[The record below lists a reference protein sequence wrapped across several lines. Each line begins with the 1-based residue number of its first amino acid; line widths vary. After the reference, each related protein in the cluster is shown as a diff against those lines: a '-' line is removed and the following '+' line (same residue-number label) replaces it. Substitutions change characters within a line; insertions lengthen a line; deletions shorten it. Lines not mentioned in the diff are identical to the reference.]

1 MGSLEGHSR
10 GRGLG
15 RGGGRKGEKWCKYI
29 WIKMLFTSLKIETN
43 KILSNNNCLFV
54 LLQDYSFKI
63 FRIYRLGEKT
73 IQKNTQYL
81 FSTQLY
87 GLALYITTD
96 LNRIPSDSDN
106 CSLVWLIFPL
116 TQQTKYTTDVRSS
129 FPWPWVVG
137 CYLCSEFKWAIFFA
151 GLLISWQRTV

>member
-1 MGSLEGHSR
+1 
-10 GRGLG
+10 
-15 RGGGRKGEKWCKYI
+15 
-29 WIKMLFTSLKIETN
+29 MLFTSLKIETN

-96 LNRIPSDSDN
+96 LNRILSDSDN
-106 CSLVWLIFPL
+106 CSLV
-116 TQQTKYTTDVRSS
+116 
-129 FPWPWVVG
+129 
-137 CYLCSEFKWAIFFA
+137 
-151 GLLISWQRTV
+151 